1 MVIELERKYIIRLR
15 RYRAHVI
22 LSHFEMR
29 GMGMTMINVAILGY
43 GVVGSGVAEV
53 IRKNSDSIAKRAGK
67 EIRVKWILD
76 VLDFPDSPDK
86 DVLTKNADDVF
97 NDKEVDIVIETIGGA
112 RIAAQFTR
120 RALEAGKSV
129 VTSNKELVA
138 SQGPELL
145 KLAKEKGV
153 SYLFEASVGGGIP
166 IIRPLNQCLAANEIK
181 GITGILNGTTNYIL
195 TKMKKEG
202 KSFEEALKEAQQ
214 KGYAE
219 QNPTA
224 DIEGHDTC
232 RKLAILSSIAFNE
245 FVDFSN
251 IYTEGITKVTTAD
264 MKYAEALNSSIKLVA
279 ISKKK
284 GDRVF
289 ARVSP
294 AIISK
299 DHPLANVEDV
309 FNAIVVK
316 GDAIGDAMFYGRG
329 AGKLPTASA
338 VVADVIDIAKHPG
351 FQGGSAWVR
360 TNENNVISIDE
371 CSARFLVRVATE
383 KASEAK
389 ADILALFGEVE
400 FIDLGSKVQ
409 RVEVAFITPVHT
421 EKELFEKLT
430 KLKNMSSVSDI
441 ANSIRIEED

>member
-1 MVIELERKYIIRLR
+1 MVNI
-15 RYRAHVI
+15 
-22 LSHFEMR
+22 
-29 GMGMTMINVAILGY
+29 AILGY

-53 IRKNSDSIAKRAGK
+53 IRKNSESIAQRAGT

-76 VLDFPDSPDK
+76 IRNFPDSPDK

-97 NDKEVDIVIETIGGA
+97 NDKEVDIIVETIGGA
-112 RIAAQFTR
+112 TIAAQFTR
-120 RALEAGKSV
+120 RAFEAGKNV

-145 KLAKEKGV
+145 ELASKNSV

-166 IIRPLNQCLAANEIK
+166 IIRPLNQCLAANEII

-195 TKMKKEG
+195 TQMKKEG
-202 KSFEEALKEAQQ
+202 KSFEAALKEAQEN
-214 KGYAE
+214 GYAE

-224 DIEGHDTC
+224 DVEGHDAC
-232 RKLAILSSIAFNE
+232 RKLAILSSIAYNE
-245 FVDFSN
+245 FVDYAN
-251 IYTEGITKVTTAD
+251 VYAEGISKVTIAD
-264 MKYAEALNSSIKLVA
+264 MKYAEAMNSVIKLIG
-279 ISKKK
+279 ISRRD
-284 GDRVF
+284 GDKIF

-299 DHPLANVEDV
+299 EHPLANVEDV

-338 VVADVIDIAKHPG
+338 VIADVIDIAKHLNYENK
-351 FQGGSAWVR
+351 SVWVR
-360 TNENNVISIDE
+360 SDKNNIIPLAESYVK
-371 CSARFLVRVATE
+371 FLVRVATE
-383 KASEAK
+383 SSSEAK
-389 ADILALFGEVE
+389 SDIKSLFGEVE

-409 RVEVAFITPVHT
+409 GVEVAFITPVLS
-421 EKELFEKLT
+421 EKEIENKLSE
-430 KLKNMSSVSDI
+430 LKTMKSVINI
-441 ANSIRIEED
+441 ANSIRIEEE